1 MTLEVILQV
10 WATVVG
16 LALGSFLNVCI
27 ARMPED
33 RSVSRP
39 PSHCPACGH
48 RIRWYENI
56 PVLSWV
62 FLRARCSGCGSRIS
76 PLYPIIE
83 VLMGLLALLLFREI
97 VPVYSL
103 PALAAWAFYLVF
115 VFMLVGSTYIDL
127 RHYIIPDQFTIFA
140 IPFGFLGVVGL
151 QWLGYDG
158 QHAITWQASLVGA
171 LAGGGVL
178 LVTIGAWWLVRR
190 VEAMGFGDVKLL
202 AMMGAF
208 LGAIPAVP
216 FILIGACIIGS
227 VIGLLLMLK
236 RGSGLKTQVPF
247 GPFLAITGVVYLF
260 FGEALI
266 RDFLPTWTWMAGQ

>member
-1 MTLEVILQV
+1 MTLEAILQV
-10 WATVVG
+10 WALIVG
-16 LALGSFLNVCI
+16 LCLGSFLNVCI

-48 RIRWYENI
+48 RIRWYENV

-62 FLRARCSGCGSRIS
+62 VLRARCSSCGTRIS

-83 VLMGLLALLLFREI
+83 VLMGLLALLLFREL
-97 VPVYSL
+97 VPVFSL
-103 PALAAWAFYLVF
+103 PNLAAWAFYTLF

-140 IPFGFLGVVGL
+140 VPFGFLGVLGL
-151 QWLGYDG
+151 QLIGYDG
-158 QHAITWQASLVGA
+158 PHAMTWQASLVGA
-171 LAGGGVL
+171 LVGGGVL
-178 LVTIGAWWLVRR
+178 LLTIGAWWLVRR

-208 LGAIPAVP
+208 LGALPAVP
-216 FILIGACIIGS
+216 FILIGACLVGS
-227 VIGLLLMLK
+227 VIGLLLMIK

-247 GPFLAITGVVYLF
+247 GPFLAVTGVVYLF
-260 FGEALI
+260 FGGPIVEQ
-266 RDFLPTWTWMAGQ
+266 FFPTWAWGAF